1 MIFFALGA
9 VSFAPTPALAYT
21 SSYSSSSS
29 ILKSTTAISTSIK
42 MPRTTEKSELQNN
55 LLETAKSLMLLDA
68 EPDDVEPF
76 LLITVGIDT

>member
-1 MIFFALGA
+1 
-9 VSFAPTPALAYT
+9 
-21 SSYSSSSS
+21 
-29 ILKSTTAISTSIK
+29 

-76 LLITVGIDT
+76 LLFGSALEEACLAERKSRVGR